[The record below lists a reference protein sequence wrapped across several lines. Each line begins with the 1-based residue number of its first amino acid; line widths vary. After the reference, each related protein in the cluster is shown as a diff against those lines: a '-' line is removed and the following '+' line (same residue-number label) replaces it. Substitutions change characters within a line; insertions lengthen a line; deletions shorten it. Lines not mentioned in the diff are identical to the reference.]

1 MLTRHEAE
9 KLLEEIE
16 PKIKE
21 CVLAAADLD
30 RAVGDNTRFHAS
42 YWNEW
47 FVRGRKEASLLIRK
61 WGLLRE
67 RNRDVFATVLEG
79 LQDKGED
86 VCLLLNEL
94 KQKAVLQSL
103 FSFEDMMT
111 GIRFLESNPDRWYLE
126 CQFGSDDK
134 DQDAMENVRWAV
146 WEKVGCFRP
155 HHPSEPH
162 HTLGLTEI
170 IELREALERF
180 YRVVYSS
187 SLEDAF
193 RAYKETSDYDR
204 HEFLLSAFPSTDIR
218 PLMCDI
224 LLDFSPSAISSLLG
238 GEDKVKE
245 VVRDFAIALKNFEE
259 DIAKVKEKPRAS
271 TEKKSRGVAAA
282 ACGIGAIAR

>member
-1 MLTRHEAE
+1 MYKKDAE
-9 KLLEEIE
+9 KLLDDIE
-16 PKIKE
+16 LKIKE

-30 RAVGDNTRFHAS
+30 RAVGHNTRFHAA

-47 FVRGRKEASLLIRK
+47 FVRGRNEAYQLIRK

-67 RNRDVFATVLEG
+67 RNQEAFSTVLGG

-94 KQKAVLQSL
+94 KQKVVVQSL

-111 GIRFLESNPDRWYLE
+111 GMRFLENNPNRWYLE
-126 CQFGSDDK
+126 CQFGLDDK
-134 DQDAMENVRWAV
+134 DYDAMEKVRWAV
-146 WEKVGCFRP
+146 WEQVECFRP
-155 HHPSEPH
+155 HHPSEPP

-170 IELREALERF
+170 IELREALERL

-204 HEFLLSAFPSTDIR
+204 HEFLLSAFPSTGIR

-224 LLDFSPSAISSLLG
+224 LLDFSPSGIFSLLG

-259 DIAKVKEKPRAS
+259 DLAKVKEKPRAG

-282 ACGIGAIAR
+282 ACGIGAVAR